1 MKSITIRLWD
11 CQAYFV
17 TKRPYIGGF
26 VTKYGSHW
34 KQSNLGEQIANT
46 INCPRGITE
55 DTRIDRFDPDH
66 LAVTRFARE
75 HGNHQLL
82 SPFSTV
88 TCSVVFIPAAAIL
101 SRARRFTS
109 M

>member
-1 MKSITIRLWD
+1 MKSITIRLLGLSSTL
-11 CQAYFV
+11 CNKTPLY
-17 TKRPYIGGF
+17 RGF
-26 VTKYGSHW
+26 CYKVWQSLEA
-34 KQSNLGEQIANT
+34 KQYRRTNSEYDKLPSWNA
-46 INCPRGITE
+46 E

-88 TCSVVFIPAAAIL
+88 TCSVVFIPAATIL

-109 M
+109 I